1 MGSDTRQLRRIPD
14 RPTPILVSVIIPT
27 LNEALNIRSCVEAA
41 RRGYRSSE
49 VEIIVSDGG
58 STDRTVE
65 RVPEGAR
72 AIDAPRGRAVQMNRG
87 ADAARGDILVFC
99 HADSRL
105 PAGWREAVIRTLA
118 RPRVSGGAFQV
129 RFEPQR
135 GPLLWLI
142 NHIRFPADW
151 RVVHGDR
158 AQFMYRTTFRTVGGF
173 PELPLMEDIEMARA
187 LHRRGR
193 IALVPDRIVT
203 SSIRYLQQGSLV
215 YLGRVIWNVLR
226 YLYLGSTADDIA
238 RNYAREHRK
247 QVDGSRSGEEA

>member
-1 MGSDTRQLRRIPD
+1 MGSDTRRLQRIPD
-14 RPTPILVSVIIPT
+14 VPATVLVSVIIPT

-41 RRGYRSSE
+41 RRTYLSSE
-49 VEIIVSDGG
+49 VEIIVADGG

-65 RVPEGAR
+65 RVPEGAQ
-72 AIDAPRGRAVQMNRG
+72 AINAPRGRAVQMNHG

-105 PAGWREAVIRTLA
+105 PAGWRDAVINALA
-118 RPRVSGGAFQV
+118 RPGVSGGAFQV
-129 RFEPQR
+129 RYEPQR

-142 NHIRFPADW
+142 NHVGFPADW
-151 RVVHGDR
+151 RVIHGDR
-158 AQFMYRTTFRTVGGF
+158 AQFMYRAVFEAIGGF
-173 PELPLMEDIEMARA
+173 PELPLMEDVEMARA

-193 IALVPDRIVT
+193 IVLLPDRIVT
-203 SSIRYLQQGSLV
+203 SSVRYLQQGSLV

-226 YLYLGSTADDIA
+226 YLYLGSTAADIA
-238 RNYAREHRK
+238 RSYAKDHGK